1 IFVGDPKLPAYEERA
16 DGHLIYE
23 RWCQWISAYHPKDV
37 YDGEDGKWR
46 NFSVTVPPHL
56 ADVVRA
62 SADVGRRT
70 VLLFED
76 WQTANAA
83 IATSAILGARG
94 PRAAAVF
101 WNANNTYGFGAID
114 FTLLR
119 RAASITTVS
128 RFMRAEMSALDI
140 DAAILPNGIAE
151 RWLKPLPPAD
161 TRTLTLAF
169 ADRPTFVKVARF
181 DPDKRWL
188 WAIDAVAAMRDAG
201 ARPRLLMRGSR
212 AGYADTVGA
221 RIRAQQLAVERIAL
235 GAEST
240 TKDLADAIAGSS
252 AEICFL
258 DYFVPERSLRAMY
271 QAADGVLANS
281 QKEPFGLV
289 GLEVMAWA
297 YSHRSPPTNARISA
311 RSISSG
317 ARCSRLH
324 HRLLRARLRVSAARG
339 AAERRTGRSEHY
351 RLNAFDGA
359 RAECRCGSRG
369 CTGEL
374 VSSFFALE
382 PERQR
387 LYLPYA
393 PPFIKSEYRRR
404 TVIAARA
411 PRNGPRA
418 RRKAGRRAASAARAS
433 ERDAKSADGRPDSP
447 AARAG
452 PRRGSHARA
461 DRAGVT
467 GRGPGPAR

>member
-1 IFVGDPKLPAYEERA
+1 MYDVVLVSFEGPDRYSFVGGLATRMIDLADALVDRGYRVRHIFVGDPKLPAYEERA
-16 DGHLIYE
+16 EGRLVYE

-46 NFSVTVPPHL
+46 DFSVTVPPHL
-56 ADVVRA
+56 VDVVRA
-62 SADVGRRT
+62 FAEGARRS

-94 PRAAAVF
+94 LRTAAVF

-140 DAAILPNGIAE
+140 DAAVLPNGIAE
-151 RWLKPLPPAD
+151 RWLRPLPPAD
-161 TRTLTLAF
+161 ARTLKLAF

-201 ARPRLLMRGSR
+201 ARPRLLIRGSR
-212 AGYADTVGA
+212 AAYADIVGS
-221 RIRAQQLAVERIAL
+221 RIRAHGLGVERIAL
-235 GAEST
+235 GTEST
-240 TKDLADAIAGSS
+240 TKDLADAIVGKS

-289 GLEVMAWA
+289 GLEVMASGGVA
-297 YSHRSPPTNARISA
+297 YVGRTGEDYAVPFGNAVVMQSEDPRELLATHRSLETRPEIV
-311 RSISSG
+311 
-317 ARCSRLH
+317 
-324 HRLLRARLRVSAARG
+324 RAIR
-339 AAERRTGRSEHY
+339 
-351 RLNAFDGA
+351 
-359 RAECRCGSRG
+359 
-369 CTGEL
+369 
-374 VSSFFALE
+374 
-382 PERQR
+382 
-387 LYLPYA
+387 
-393 PPFIKSEYRRR
+393 
-404 TVIAARA
+404 
-411 PRNGPRA
+411 
-418 RRKAGRRAASAARAS
+418 
-433 ERDAKSADGRPDSP
+433 ADGRATAKRFVWPRVLDGYV
-447 AARAG
+447 AAWETAF
-452 PRRGSHARA
+452 ALA
-461 DRAGVT
+461 E
-467 GRGPGPAR
+467 